1 MKNIN
6 ETITI
11 TKIEYENIV
20 SENTELNQKVQW
32 LMEQLKLS
40 KDRQFGASSE
50 KTDYSQ
56 ISIFNEAELEANNVP
71 EPKLVEIEKH
81 YRKVRK
87 ESRLPEDL
95 AVKTIEHD
103 LPEDEKSCCECGH
116 QLNRMG
122 REVRRELKFVPA
134 QAVIVE
140 HVSFTY
146 SCRDCENNS
155 VDVPIVKSK
164 LPKPI
169 IKGSFASPEAIAY
182 IMSQK
187 FVMSSPLYR
196 LEQEFKRNGIDLS
209 RQTMS
214 NWLMRATKDWL
225 TPIYTRLHEKLLA
238 HEVLHADE
246 TTLQVLKEPDKKAQS
261 KSYMWLYRTSGDTQT
276 PVVIYEYQPDR
287 SKKRPAV
294 FLKGFNG
301 YLHADGYE
309 GYHSLPITV
318 VGCWAHA
325 RRKWVEAV
333 KVSNGKDSMG
343 AKGLQ
348 FCNDLFELERKF
360 ASLPPE
366 ERYEERQKQS
376 KPVVDA
382 FFSWLDSLKS
392 LPKTALVQAVYYMNS
407 QRKYLLRFLEDGRL
421 EISNNRA
428 ERSIKPFVIGRKNWL
443 FANTPGGAKTSAI
456 IYSIIETAKDNNL
469 NPYEYLAHVF
479 KTAPNINLDDPNLLD
494 TLLPVNAPNQ
504 CRQPVNLNMKST
516 KTDWDEK

>member
-11 TKIEYENIV
+11 TKIEYENIL

-95 AVKTIEHD
+95 PVETVEHD

-116 QLNRMG
+116 QLHRMG
-122 REVRRELKFVPA
+122 REVRRELKFVPT

-214 NWLMRATKDWL
+214 NWLMRATKD
-225 TPIYTRLHEKLLA
+225 
-238 HEVLHADE
+238 
-246 TTLQVLKEPDKKAQS
+246 
-261 KSYMWLYRTSGDTQT
+261 
-276 PVVIYEYQPDR
+276 
-287 SKKRPAV
+287 
-294 FLKGFNG
+294 
-301 YLHADGYE
+301 
-309 GYHSLPITV
+309 
-318 VGCWAHA
+318 
-325 RRKWVEAV
+325 
-333 KVSNGKDSMG
+333 
-343 AKGLQ
+343 
-348 FCNDLFELERKF
+348 
-360 ASLPPE
+360 
-366 ERYEERQKQS
+366 
-376 KPVVDA
+376 
-382 FFSWLDSLKS
+382 
-392 LPKTALVQAVYYMNS
+392 
-407 QRKYLLRFLEDGRL
+407 
-421 EISNNRA
+421 
-428 ERSIKPFVIGRKNWL
+428 
-443 FANTPGGAKTSAI
+443 
-456 IYSIIETAKDNNL
+456 
-469 NPYEYLAHVF
+469 
-479 KTAPNINLDDPNLLD
+479 
-494 TLLPVNAPNQ
+494 
-504 CRQPVNLNMKST
+504 
-516 KTDWDEK
+516 